1 MPLLS
6 SAGRAACHGRRD
18 AAYREEVRGRWANLA
33 LVVLVPAAA
42 LSGVGLFLVGSGPV
56 WLVAVLHAGL
66 GLGPLALVP
75 WKKPVVQRGLRRM
88 RPGRTTSLVLTWVLL
103 AAVLSGLLHLVGLTG
118 QWLAVTTM
126 QLHVTAG
133 VLAAVITVVHAVQRP
148 VRVRRPDWGRR
159 TLLRT
164 GGVAVV
170 AAGLGV
176 GAITTG
182 AALARAGDRRSTGSF
197 RLDDDE
203 VPVTQWFLDTVPT
216 VDPQTWRLTVVSP
229 LGERR
234 LSLADLAGGDE
245 VTAALDCTGGWW
257 AEPTWSG
264 TRLVRLLPEVDRELS
279 VVVTSS
285 TGYARRLPLTD
296 DLLLAT
302 SMGGSPLTAG
312 HGAPVRLVVPGRR
325 GYHWVK
331 WVERVEVVAGPWWAQ
346 PPLPL
351 R

>member
-1 MPLLS
+1 M
-6 SAGRAACHGRRD
+6 
-18 AAYREEVRGRWANLA
+18 
-33 LVVLVPAAA
+33 
-42 LSGVGLFLVGSGPV
+42 
-56 WLVAVLHAGL
+56 
-66 GLGPLALVP
+66 
-75 WKKPVVQRGLRRM
+75 
-88 RPGRTTSLVLTWVLL
+88 
-103 AAVLSGLLHLVGLTG
+103 HLVGLTG
-118 QWLAVTTM
+118 QSLAVTTM

-133 VLAAVITVVHAVQRP
+133 VIAAVLTVVHAVQRP
-148 VRVRRPDWGRR
+148 VRLRRPDWGRR
-159 TLLRT
+159 TLVRS
-164 GGVAVV
+164 GGVVVV

-176 GAITTG
+176 GAVTTG

-197 RLDDDE
+197 RLDGDQM
-203 VPVTQWFLDTVPT
+203 PVTQWFLDTLPEVEP
-216 VDPQTWRLTVVSP
+216 VGWRLTLATP

-257 AEPTWSG
+257 GEAIWAG
-264 TRLVRLLPEVDRELS
+264 TRLAGLLPEVDRELS

-302 SMGGSPLTAG
+302 SMGGSPLTPG

>member
-1 MPLLS
+1 MK
-6 SAGRAACHGRRD
+6 
-18 AAYREEVRGRWANLA
+18 GRWANLA

-75 WKKPVVQRGLRRM
+75 WKRPVVQRGLRRL
-88 RPGRTTSLVLTWVLL
+88 RPGRTESLILLWVLL
-103 AAVLSGLLHLVGLTG
+103 AAILSGLFHLVGLTAHT
-118 QWLAVTTM
+118 LPVTTM
-126 QLHVTAG
+126 QVHVAAG
-133 VLAAVITVVHAVQRP
+133 ALAAVLTVVHAVLRP

-159 TLLRT
+159 ALLRT
-164 GGVAVV
+164 GGVAAVS
-170 AAGLGV
+170 AGLGV
-176 GAITTG
+176 ASILIGD
-182 AALARAGDRRSTGSF
+182 ALARAGQRRSTGSF
-197 RLDDDE
+197 RLDGDQ
-203 VPVTQWFLDTVPT
+203 VPVTQWFLDTVPA
-216 VDPQTWRLTVVSP
+216 VHAEAWRLTVVSP

-234 LSLADLAGGDE
+234 LSLADLEGGDQ

-257 AEPTWSG
+257 AEVAWAG
-264 TRLVRLLPEVDRELS
+264 ARLTRLLPGVDLGLS

-285 TGYARRLPLTD
+285 TGYERRLPLTD

-302 SMGGSPLTAG
+302 AMNGVPLSSG

>member
-1 MPLLS
+1 
-6 SAGRAACHGRRD
+6 
-18 AAYREEVRGRWANLA
+18 
-33 LVVLVPAAA
+33 
-42 LSGVGLFLVGSGPV
+42 
-56 WLVAVLHAGL
+56 
-66 GLGPLALVP
+66 
-75 WKKPVVQRGLRRM
+75 
-88 RPGRTTSLVLTWVLL
+88 
-103 AAVLSGLLHLVGLTG
+103 
-118 QWLAVTTM
+118 M

-133 VLAAVITVVHAVQRP
+133 VLAAVLTVVHAVQRP
-148 VRVRRPDWGRR
+148 VRLRRPDWGRR

-182 AALARAGDRRSTGSF
+182 DALARAGDRRSTGSF
-197 RLDDDE
+197 RLDDAE

-216 VDPQTWRLTVVSP
+216 VDLQAWRLTVVSP

-257 AEPTWSG
+257 AEPAWSG
-264 TRLVRLLPEVDRELS
+264 MRLARLLPDVDRELS

-285 TGYARRLPLTD
+285 TGYARRLPLSD

-302 SMGGSPLTAG
+302 SMSGAPLTAG

-331 WVERVEVVAGPWWAQ
+331 WVERIEVVAGPWWAQ

>member
-1 MPLLS
+1 M
-6 SAGRAACHGRRD
+6 
-18 AAYREEVRGRWANLA
+18 RGRWANLA

-88 RPGRTTSLVLTWVLL
+88 RPGRSTSLVLTWVLL

-257 AEPTWSG
+257 AEPTVVRYAARAAAAGGRPRAERRRDQQYRVCASPPVDRRPPARDVDGRFAVDGGPRRSG
-264 TRLVRLLPEVDRELS
+264 AARRARTPRVPLGQVGRARRGRRRSLVGSATPPAALTSLLPLS
-279 VVVTSS
+279 
-285 TGYARRLPLTD
+285 R
-296 DLLLAT
+296 
-302 SMGGSPLTAG
+302 GGWG
-312 HGAPVRLVVPGRR
+312 
-325 GYHWVK
+325 VK
-331 WVERVEVVAGPWWAQ
+331 MS
-346 PPLPL
+346 
-351 R
+351 

>member
-1 MPLLS
+1 
-6 SAGRAACHGRRD
+6 
-18 AAYREEVRGRWANLA
+18 
-33 LVVLVPAAA
+33 
-42 LSGVGLFLVGSGPV
+42 
-56 WLVAVLHAGL
+56 
-66 GLGPLALVP
+66 
-75 WKKPVVQRGLRRM
+75 
-88 RPGRTTSLVLTWVLL
+88 LTWVLL

-118 QWLAVTTM
+118 QWFAVTTM

-133 VLAAVITVVHAVQRP
+133 VLAAVLTLVHAVQRP

-197 RLDDDE
+197 RLDDAE

-216 VDPQTWRLTVVSP
+216 VDPQAWRLTVVSP

-234 LSLADLAGGDE
+234 LSLADLADLAGHDE

-257 AEPTWSG
+257 AEPAWSG
-264 TRLVRLLPEVDRELS
+264 TRLTRLLPDFDRALS

-285 TGYARRLPLTD
+285 TGYARRLPLSD

-302 SMGGSPLTAG
+302 SMAGSPLSVG

-331 WVERVEVVAGPWWAQ
+331 CVERVEVVAGPWWAQ

>member
-1 MPLLS
+1 M
-6 SAGRAACHGRRD
+6 
-18 AAYREEVRGRWANLA
+18 RGRWANLA

-42 LSGVGLFLVGSGPV
+42 LSGVGLFLVGDGPT
-56 WLVAVLHAGL
+56 WLVAVLHGGL
-66 GLGPLALVP
+66 GLGPHALVP
-75 WKKPVVQRGLRRM
+75 WKRPVVQRGLRRM
-88 RPGRTTSLVLTWVLL
+88 RPGRSASLLLTWVLL
-103 AAVLSGLLHLVGLTG
+103 AAVLSGLMHLVGLTG
-118 QWLAVTTM
+118 QSLAVTTM

-133 VLAAVITVVHAVQRP
+133 VIAAVLTVVHAVQRP
-148 VRVRRPDWGRR
+148 VRLRRPDWGRR
-159 TLLRT
+159 TLVRS
-164 GGVAVV
+164 GGVVVV

-176 GAITTG
+176 GAVTTG

-197 RLDDDE
+197 RLDGDQM
-203 VPVTQWFLDTVPT
+203 PVTQWFLDTVPEIEP
-216 VDPQTWRLTVVSP
+216 VGWRLTMSTP

-234 LSLADLAGGDE
+234 LSLAELAGGDE

-257 AEPTWSG
+257 GEAIWAG
-264 TRLVRLLPEVDRELS
+264 TRLAGLLPEVDRELS

-302 SMGGSPLTAG
+302 SMGGSPLTPG